1 MEFAISIS
9 LVAKTFV
16 FLFLTAIAA
25 LMILSPINDRKIS
38 KTQWFFFAVVTA
50 LLFATVYGFLS
61 FSLVD

>member
-25 LMILSPINDRKIS
+25 LMILSPINDQNTS
-38 KTQWFFFAVVTA
+38 KTQWVIFAIVDA
-50 LLFATVYGFLS
+50 LLFAAVSGFIS
-61 FSLVD
+61 FKVVV